1 MSPGQISDRRQEV
14 WFRCVSACVCVWS
27 GRSSRERGGPLKGS
41 DALKCCKIRPSS
53 PSSLVFISGFLRPR
67 CKGAAPAAVSSVI
80 QIWPTALSLVNF
92 NIHAIRPMRFPAFR
106 SPLPGREMHYA
117 LIPPAYDDTL
127 WWPIYSD
134 VVCWFICLFTYCL
147 FHFMCNTVT
156 GYANQ

>member
-14 WFRCVSACVCVWS
+14 WFRCVSACVCLEWAL
-27 GRSSRERGGPLKGS
+27 LKRTR
-41 DALKCCKIRPSS
+41 RPSQGVGRFEVLLDKALFPVVS
-53 PSSLVFISGFLRPR
+53 CFYLRVLRPR

-92 NIHAIRPMRFPAFR
+92 NIHAVRPMRFPAFR